1 MLALRSGFSGGSA
14 SKESACKSGVKVGQ
28 SCPTLCD
35 PMDWTVHGI
44 LQARILKQVAFPFS
58 RGSSQPRDWIHIAL
72 KADSLPAEPQGK
84 PRILEW
90 VTYPFSSGSSRP
102 RNWTGVTYI
111 AGGFFTNWAIRETLM
126 QDTQVQSPRSTQVK
140 EDPLEKEMA
149 THSSILAWR
158 TLWTEEP
165 SGLQSMGSERVRHDW
180 VTNTFSI
187 DVIIEIRGWV
197 ARKIF
202 YK

>member
-14 SKESACKSGVKVGQ
+14 GKESACKAGVKVGQ
-28 SCPTLCD
+28 LCPTLCD

-58 RGSSQPRDWIHIAL
+58 RGSSPPRDWIHIAL
-72 KADSLPAEPQGK
+72 KAHSLPAEPQGK

-90 VTYPFSSGSSRP
+90 VTYPFSSGFSWP
-102 RNWTGVTYI
+102 RKWTGVTCI

-165 SGLQSMGSERVRHDW
+165 SVLQSMGSERVRHDW

-197 ARKIF
+197 ARKRF